1 MFSCE
6 SFVLQKSENNLPYL
20 DSYHNTSKSFQ
31 VAYSSLSE
39 LQRRGINHKLWLSS
53 AGGGVSWLHFRIEDS
68 PKYYVHQE
76 YKEEGENQRRQ
87 DTYPARTSC
96 GGGRF
101 TKPQGKASKYGFTW

>member
-1 MFSCE
+1 MALA
-6 SFVLQKSENNLPYL
+6 SF
-20 DSYHNTSKSFQ
+20 
-31 VAYSSLSE
+31 SE
-39 LQRRGINHKLWLSS
+39 LQDRAPEQKLWLSS

-87 DTYPARTSC
+87 DTYTTTRTSC